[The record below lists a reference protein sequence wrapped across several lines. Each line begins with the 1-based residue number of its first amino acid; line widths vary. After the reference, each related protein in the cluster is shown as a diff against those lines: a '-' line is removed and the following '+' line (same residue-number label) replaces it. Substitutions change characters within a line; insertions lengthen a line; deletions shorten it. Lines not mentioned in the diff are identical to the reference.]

1 MSITSFINF
10 AIIIA
15 LMRSKIFQEYVM
27 PISGARGIS
36 KPMSA
41 TCMNME
47 G

>member
-1 MSITSFINF
+1 MSIMSLNFIT
-10 AIIIA
+10 II
-15 LMRSKIFQEYVM
+15 LTKSKEFLRIPYAY
-27 PISGARGIS
+27 ISGARGIS